1 MNVDGH
7 GALSAPSTPS
17 ASSAQTGHPSHPIL
31 ESLCRALSWVDVV
44 DIRALNPKCNPTK
57 AVVTRA
63 AEHPDSTFGREIESC
78 MGKTVVGEPTRTA
91 EQAIALRRL
100 AVQEDHEVTL
110 DALRDTGLPTDIAV
124 DLLRRL
130 LPRPTGWT
138 IFERIAA
145 TPNLETWAQSVFA
158 RDPGTH
164 VADDILTLRILQAF
178 GHDIAVP
185 WSFDTTNKWVYFYSA
200 DADSTS
206 ALSRIINIA
215 TLDRPS
221 CYAARDACRKA
232 YQAIAYC
239 HHGAGGQIWPH
250 WEATHD
256 VWQIHPDPR
265 EFGIVD
271 DIVSHNA
278 ITCDTERWLR
288 DVTVVGV
295 LDVRGHS
302 PRTGPDYESDLS
314 DPENVTCDPR
324 RNRIAPGDLRE
335 RRAVVMAFA
344 TQRRAAQRAAL
355 PPSPEPPSPALQ
367 PPGERPRSAPPS
379 TSRAGG
385 DDSRDGNVG

>member
-7 GALSAPSTPS
+7 RTPSAPPTPSTSSAQVGHPSTPV
-17 ASSAQTGHPSHPIL
+17 L
-31 ESLCRALSWVDVV
+31 EPLYRSLSWTDVV
-44 DIRALNPKCNPTK
+44 NIRALNPKCNPTK
-57 AVVTRA
+57 AAVMRA
-63 AEHPDSTFGREIESC
+63 AEHPDSTFGREIEAC
-78 MGKTVVGEPTRTA
+78 IGKTVVGEPARTA
-91 EQAIALRRL
+91 EQVIALRRL
-100 AVQEDHEVTL
+100 AVLEDHEVTL
-110 DALRDTGLPTDIAV
+110 DALRDTGLPTDLAV

-138 IFERIAA
+138 LYERIAG

-158 RDPGTH
+158 RDPETH

-200 DADSTS
+200 GADPTS
-206 ALSRIINIA
+206 VLSRMIDIA
-215 TLDRPS
+215 TLDRPG
-221 CYAARDACRKA
+221 CYATRDVCRKA

-239 HHGAGGQIWPH
+239 HYGAGGQIWPH

-265 EFGIVD
+265 ELGIVD
-271 DIVSHNA
+271 DILSHNA
-278 ITCDTERWLR
+278 VTCDTERWLR

-295 LDVRGHS
+295 LDVRDYS

-324 RNRIAPGDLRE
+324 RSRIAPSDLRE
-335 RRAVVMAFA
+335 RRAVLTAVAA
-344 TQRRAAQRAAL
+344 QRRAAQRAAL
-355 PPSPEPPSPALQ
+355 PPPPEPPLQ
-367 PPGERPRSAPPS
+367 PPSERPRSAPPA
-379 TSRAGG
+379 TYLAEA
-385 DDSRDGNVG
+385 DDSRDGNAG